1 MSKPVK
7 TALWVAGLFF
17 GFIVL
22 FLTWIGITEKD
33 KKHDKSTISTCAD
46 VIGNWSGTTDARIQ
60 AIERACGTLPMP
72 EQREAARIASER
84 SGVIVYLAP
93 YEAKAARAGA
103 Q

>member
-1 MSKPVK
+1 MSTPVK

-17 GFIVL
+17 GCIVL
-22 FLTWIGITEKD
+22 FLTWIGITEKSN
-33 KKHDKSTISTCAD
+33 KSTISACVDA
-46 VIGNWSGTTDARIQ
+46 IGNWSGATDARIQ
-60 AIERACGTLPMP
+60 AIERACDHLPMV
-72 EQREAARIASER
+72 EQREAARVASDR